1 MLDVVD
7 DVVDDAIELSLT
19 EETLVI
25 YSLWETL
32 LKKGTMED
40 KVKKDITVKQYSRI
54 LHIVSVICELIRL
67 TI

>member
-54 LHIVSVICELIRL
+54 LHIVSVICELVRL

>member
-7 DVVDDAIELSLT
+7 DDAIELSLT

-54 LHIVSVICELIRL
+54 LHIVSVICELVRL

>member
-1 MLDVVD
+1 ML

>member
-7 DVVDDAIELSLT
+7 DDAIELSLT

>member
-1 MLDVVD
+1 ML

-54 LHIVSVICELIRL
+54 LHIVSVICELVRL